1 MKIRPVGARVLIK
14 EVLPEE
20 KTKSGIILVPSS
32 KEKTQMA
39 TVLEVGQGTEENPIL
54 VKKGDIVV
62 FSQYAGT
69 EFKQDGDDK
78 VRIIDIGDI
87 LAVVE

>member
-14 EVLPEE
+14 EISPEE
-20 KTKSGIILVPSS
+20 KTKSGIILVPSA

-39 TVLEVGQGTEENPIL
+39 TVLEVGQGTEDNPIL
-54 VKKGDIVV
+54 VKKGDTVV
-62 FSQYAGT
+62 FSVYAGT
-69 EFKQDGDDK
+69 EIKQENDEK
-78 VRIIDIGDI
+78 VRIVETGDI